1 MTHADPIPIPSGP
14 SWRSTLARWPE
25 HLRERH
31 REAAEGLMDAGWS
44 RAGAEY
50 VAFDLLEGVAE
61 AERLKAKEL
70 ASTED

>member
-1 MTHADPIPIPSGP
+1 
-14 SWRSTLARWPE
+14 
-25 HLRERH
+25 LRERH
-31 REAAEGLMDAGWS
+31 REAAEGVMDAGWS